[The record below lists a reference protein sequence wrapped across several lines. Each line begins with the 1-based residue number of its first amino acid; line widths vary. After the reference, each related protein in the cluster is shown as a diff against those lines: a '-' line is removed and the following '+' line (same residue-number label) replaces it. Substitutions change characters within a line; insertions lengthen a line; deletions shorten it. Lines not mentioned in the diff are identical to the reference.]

1 MVDVNEMVA
10 NILSQLKKDGVRVCY
25 QYPEEFAKLPAVSH
39 YELFDSEGFRADNAE
54 WSQKSRVQIDI
65 WAEKKTEPA
74 RIAALVNAL
83 MQGAGWLREFSR
95 DMPKLTEQ
103 HLYHK
108 TMRFAKEIYA
118 EGGDDFGGQV

>member
-1 MVDVNEMVA
+1 MVDVNEITA
-10 NILSQLKKDGVRVCY
+10 KILSQLQKDGISVCY
-25 QYPEEFAKLPAVSH
+25 QYPEDFGRVPAVSH

-74 RIAALVNAL
+74 RIAVMVNSL

-95 DMPKLTEQ
+95 DMPKQTEQ

-108 TMRFAKEIYA
+108 TMRYAKEIYP
-118 EGGDDFGGQV
+118 EGGEGNR